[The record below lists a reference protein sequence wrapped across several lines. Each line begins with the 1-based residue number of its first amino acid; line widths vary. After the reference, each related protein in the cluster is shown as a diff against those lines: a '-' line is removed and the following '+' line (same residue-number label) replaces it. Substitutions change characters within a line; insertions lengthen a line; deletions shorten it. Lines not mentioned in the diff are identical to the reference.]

1 MTAPKATAF
10 AMDTLSPIVGDLAII
25 LAIPLAHQP
34 SAVPFRAVLRDLE
47 RQISPPLVGFAALCK
62 SRYPPPWPLNPRWR
76 MAPFFVSMIRGSGS
90 RHKGKLEYMYTRILR
105 AKVSKVSVLCGEHRA
120 L

>member
-1 MTAPKATAF
+1 MIYQTLQPLLHNLKWTKTETNQFPFKMTAPKATAF

-47 RQISPPLVGFAALCK
+47 QQISSPLVGLAALCK
-62 SRYPPPWPLNPRWR
+62 SRYAPPWPMIKPWAVHGPFLCLDDPR
-76 MAPFFVSMIRGSGS
+76 
-90 RHKGKLEYMYTRILR
+90 E
-105 AKVSKVSVLCGEHRA
+105 
-120 L
+120 